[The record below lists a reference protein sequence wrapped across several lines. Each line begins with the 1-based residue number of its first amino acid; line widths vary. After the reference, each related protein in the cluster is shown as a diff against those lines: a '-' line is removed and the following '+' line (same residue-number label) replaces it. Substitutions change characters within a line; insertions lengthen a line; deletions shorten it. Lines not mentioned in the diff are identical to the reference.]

1 MREAVTGVLV
11 AVPFLVGAASGT
23 DQGDP
28 RPEFRFEDPAIVES
42 SGLVVSD
49 GLVVTVNDSGDGARL
64 FTVDPA
70 TGRTVGTTSWGAE
83 ATDIEALAPA
93 GDGEVWVADIGDNG
107 AGRDEVTVTRVPV
120 GRGDRTVEATP
131 VRLRYADGPAD
142 AEALLAHPATGRL
155 YVVTKGVFGG
165 VVHAAP
171 AELRPEAVNRL
182 RPVGRVMPIVTDGTF
197 LPDGDHLV
205 LRDYTRAVV
214 YDFPGLDAVEEILLP
229 AQQQGEGIAVTGED
243 TLLVSSEGQQAPAYE
258 VALPDLDPPD
268 EPTPPST
275 ISREGRELPE
285 QPNSGPDPRPWLI
298 GLGLGAVSLVVLWL
312 SLRSPPHHPR

>member
-1 MREAVTGVLV
+1 VREAVTGVLV

-28 RPEFRFEDPAIVES
+28 RPAFRFEDPAIVES

-70 TGRTVGTTSWGAE
+70 TGETVGTTRWDAD

-93 GDGEVWVADIGDNG
+93 GEGEVWVADIGDNA
-107 AGRDEVTVTRVPV
+107 AGRDEVTVIRVPV
-120 GRGDRTVEATP
+120 GPGDRTVEATP
-131 VRLRYADGPAD
+131 FRLQYAGGPTD

-171 AELRPEAVNRL
+171 AELRADAVNRL
-182 RPVGRVMPIVTDGTF
+182 RPLGRVMPVVTDGTF

-214 YDFPGLDAVEEILLP
+214 YDFPGLDAVEEVALP
-229 AQQQGEGIAVTGED
+229 AQQQGEGIAATGEG
-243 TLLVSSEGQQAPAYE
+243 TLLVSSEGQRAPAYE
-258 VALPDLDPPD
+258 VALPDLDVEE
-268 EPTPPST
+268 EPTAPST
-275 ISREGRELPE
+275 LSREGRELPE
-285 QPNSGPDPRPWLI
+285 EPGSGPDPRPWLI
-298 GLGLGAVSLVVLWL
+298 GLGLGVASLVVLWL